1 MDSSEGG
8 ERTVINWIRRSFKN
22 RIFTTVL
29 LVTLVPLLL
38 CNVLMMKIVVRR
50 SETALETQAQ
60 QEMSALSDSWNSTM
74 ASISTAID
82 DLCDSTVVRSAL
94 RQSNS
99 QSRTLYQLL
108 YRETRSCRSYGRFGV
123 YDAGGQCLYST
134 DSTYALQA
142 MDTSWGVLRSAG
154 ESSSIVYGRD
164 DSDSLTVARSVRT
177 QEGEILGYIA
187 AQLDLDSLSALLPL
201 SSGNDFILLDG
212 TWRILYSSR
221 GAQVESD
228 INALRSQLLQ
238 GKSLN
243 DSDDEYYYY
252 AQRHEQSG
260 VTMLLRQ
267 SKVYTPQ
274 VMASLYSLCA
284 FTGVL
289 CLALSLLSAFIISSY
304 LSKPI
309 QELDE
314 AMGQVEKGRLDIQLE
329 SDRSDELGRLTSSF
343 NRMTREYSQN
353 LERSVQRERE
363 LNETRLSMFQAQLNP
378 HFLYNTLDSMK
389 WLGITN
395 KVPQVA
401 DMATDL
407 ASLLRAAVS
416 GNKVISLEGELELLE
431 RYLDIQ
437 SLRFG
442 DSFTWEMDIPD
453 CLQHCLI
460 PKLVLQPLVE
470 NAIIHGVSDMPDGY
484 IKISA
489 RSENNDLL
497 LSVSDNGQGMSE
509 ELLSC
514 LNSPDRELPEG
525 HLGLNNV
532 QRIVRLYY
540 GEGYGISAKAGESSG
555 SVVQIRLPI
564 VKKEVEDA

>member
-1 MDSSEGG
+1 
-8 ERTVINWIRRSFKN
+8 
-22 RIFTTVL
+22 
-29 LVTLVPLLL
+29 
-38 CNVLMMKIVVRR
+38 
-50 SETALETQAQ
+50 
-60 QEMSALSDSWNSTM
+60 
-74 ASISTAID
+74 
-82 DLCDSTVVRSAL
+82 
-94 RQSNS
+94 
-99 QSRTLYQLL
+99 
-108 YRETRSCRSYGRFGV
+108 
-123 YDAGGQCLYST
+123 
-134 DSTYALQA
+134 
-142 MDTSWGVLRSAG
+142 
-154 ESSSIVYGRD
+154 
-164 DSDSLTVARSVRT
+164 
-177 QEGEILGYIA
+177 
-187 AQLDLDSLSALLPL
+187 
-201 SSGNDFILLDG
+201 
-212 TWRILYSSR
+212 
-221 GAQVESD
+221 
-228 INALRSQLLQ
+228 
-238 GKSLN
+238 
-243 DSDDEYYYY
+243 
-252 AQRHEQSG
+252 
-260 VTMLLRQ
+260 
-267 SKVYTPQ
+267 
-274 VMASLYSLCA
+274 
-284 FTGVL
+284 
-289 CLALSLLSAFIISSY
+289 
-304 LSKPI
+304 
-309 QELDE
+309 
-314 AMGQVEKGRLDIQLE
+314 MGQVEKGKLDIQLE
-329 SDRSDELGRLTSSF
+329 SDRSDELGRLTASF
-343 NRMTREYSQN
+343 NRMTREYRQN

-470 NAIIHGVSDMPDGY
+470 NAIIHGVADMPDGY

-489 RSENNDLL
+489 RAENNDLL
-497 LSVSDNGQGMSE
+497 LSVSDNGQGMSP
-509 ELLSC
+509 ELLAC

-540 GEGYGISAKAGESSG
+540 GDGYGISAKAGEKGG
-555 SVVQIRLPI
+555 SVVQIRLPM